1 MFWSGYG
8 SPPYDYLPNVKTP
21 RVLSLHAGSR
31 STNYNTRFPF
41 TPPPQSQRTKE
52 RKWYYFSST
61 LDREWYQLGNLIVAS
76 QLISTCKT
84 KAEHM
89 TCVVFQREWTC
100 RLFLDSLRWRI
111 KPEHIYYLWVSP
123 KGSSWTK
130 EDEPGFGSSVDVANP
145 GRGLENPG
153 SAFFFKTFGTETGEM
168 SPRYLPTLPIRPL
181 ACGDAIHGNLVPLK
195 AGHGAP
201 VQVEFPSTGRWSC
214 VRWCLFEINGEWSGG
229 GWLFLSR

>member
-1 MFWSGYG
+1 MQEADLQIIIQDFH
-8 SPPYDYLPNVKTP
+8 
-21 RVLSLHAGSR
+21 SL
-31 STNYNTRFPF
+31 
-41 TPPPQSQRTKE
+41 PPPQSQRTKE

-153 SAFFFKTFGTETGEM
+153 SAFFLRLLERKRVKCLLDTYLPYLSDRSRVAMPSTETLCRWKQVTV
-168 SPRYLPTLPIRPL
+168 PRFKWSSLQQVDDP
-181 ACGDAIHGNLVPLK
+181 ACGDVSL
-195 AGHGAP
+195 
-201 VQVEFPSTGRWSC
+201 R
-214 VRWCLFEINGEWSGG
+214 
-229 GWLFLSR
+229 